1 MGMSKLMRWIRGATI
16 EDEEVPICPDHGV
29 EMVLF
34 KKVGKP
40 ARFSDQATQTYTLL
54 YRCPVPGCD
63 NTAERQRVRNQIP
76 VVGEQ
81 TTRPIWA
88 KQDRTRV

>member
-1 MGMSKLMRWIRGATI
+1 MSKLMRWIRGAAI
-16 EDEEVPICPDHGV
+16 EEEQTPVCPDHGV

-34 KKVGKP
+34 KNVGKP
-40 ARFSDQATQTYTLL
+40 ARFSEQATQTYTLL

-63 NTAERQRVRNQIP
+63 NTAERQRIRNQIP
-76 VVGEQ
+76 VPGER
-81 TTRPIWA
+81 TARPAWS

>member
-1 MGMSKLMRWIRGATI
+1 MDKLMRWLRGATI
-16 EDEEVPICPDHGV
+16 QDEDTPVCPDHGV
-29 EMVLF
+29 TMDLF
-34 KKVGKP
+34 KNVGKP

-63 NTAERQRVRNQIP
+63 NTAERERVRNQIP
-76 VVGEQ
+76 VSGEQ
-81 TTRPIWA
+81 TPRPAWS